1 MSPKGAQRTWSW
13 PLEFNSSSTWDALR
27 EGKTLNG
34 IWNMTFHWIQFQE
47 VVCTFFP
54 PPWLIIVLFCFSP
67 SHICTF
73 PYQAWT
79 VQPVI
84 NFYFC
89 FLHFIPLFF
98 PPPLFGG
105 YKRQLTGAVS
115 ADPPSLFRRLT
126 RAGEAATLAPGDALP
141 SPAYGLLHQLLGV
154 LPIAV
159 GGGALQVRR
168 RSSASHWW
176 RNAALT
182 TYRWNVPQP
191 HHILCINE
199 PIACEL
205 SVIK

>member
-1 MSPKGAQRTWSW
+1 MH
-13 PLEFNSSSTWDALR
+13 F
-27 EGKTLNG
+27 
-34 IWNMTFHWIQFQE
+34 
-47 VVCTFFP
+47 FFP
-54 PPWLIIVLFCFSP
+54 PLTNHCFVLFLP
-67 SHICTF
+67 LT
-73 PYQAWT
+73 Y
-79 VQPVI
+79 
-84 NFYFC
+84 
-89 FLHFIPLFF
+89 LHFSLPSLDSSTSHQLLFLFF
-98 PPPLFGG
+98 ALHPTFFSPPLFGG

-182 TYRWNVPQP
+182 TYR
-191 HHILCINE
+191 
-199 PIACEL
+199 
-205 SVIK
+205 